1 MTQPSG
7 FRLSPQQAR
16 LWSLLAAAPG
26 APSRAWA
33 VLALEGPLDVQRL
46 ERAVRELCSEHEV
59 LRTTYRHLAGTTAA
73 VQLPGD
79 VPATVLEVLDWSAL
93 STTKATARLE
103 ELFAEASREVLTP
116 GGLGAPGTERA
127 TALQEAPA
135 SAPQETLSA
144 KGTAASLE
152 TLTPARL
159 VVLGQGRHALILE
172 LPALSADRQTFAV
185 IAREL
190 GRALNASGSA
200 SSNTD
205 TEPPPQYAD
214 VAEVFHQILESD
226 DGADGRRFWKGRDLA
241 GATGATLP
249 TRRTGLGAH
258 SLRSRHESRVLAP
271 ETAKALE
278 TLAGQLGVSVADVV
292 LAGWSR
298 LLARMGGN
306 NDACISVRVEGRGY
320 DGLDAALGLFER
332 WLPVRTSPE
341 LRGAN
346 FEALVRD
353 ISRAVR
359 ETAAWQDD
367 FDALSAFPA
376 VNSTPPSRSFAFE
389 DLAWPEPVRA
399 GGLTLS
405 FTHLDARG
413 ERAELTLSLVRGRG
427 PLTLELH
434 HDEAAYAP
442 EEATRLLERLE
453 TLLASAVAAPERA
466 LEALP
471 WVGPR
476 ELERLADFN
485 RTARDHDTQDTLPA
499 RFDAVAR
506 AQPDA
511 VAVAFEADQLTFAAL
526 SERTNRLAWHLRSKG
541 VGPETRVAVCLER
554 SVEQLVVLLG
564 ILKAGGTFV
573 PLDPT
578 YPRERLSYV
587 IQQSGAPLV
596 VTRSHLRASLPDG
609 MHGFLCLDQETEALA
624 AAPNHAP
631 DVMLSPENAAYVIF
645 TSGSTGR
652 PKGVMIPHRSAL
664 NLAATLREVVY
675 QGRGP
680 GLRVSVNAPLV
691 FDASVKQWLQLL
703 NGHSLHIVPEEVRPD
718 ATRMRAWVQQ
728 HSVDVVDCTPSLLGP
743 LLAQGL
749 GCDADFS
756 PALVL
761 VGGEA
766 IDARTWAELTA
777 LTRTRFVN
785 MYGPTECTVNA
796 TACPIADSAQ
806 PSIGGPL
813 CNVRVHVLDAG
824 LRELPLGVPGEL
836 FIGGAGV
843 ARGYEGR
850 PDLTA
855 ERFVPDP
862 FSPVPG
868 ARLYRTGDVGRY
880 REDGRI
886 DFHGRAD
893 FQVKV
898 RGYRIEPGEI
908 EALLRTHTEVGE
920 AVVVVRGE
928 KEDARLVAYFVPR
941 RGMPAG
947 SEQATAQLAQELR
960 GFLRERVPEFM
971 IPSTFAP
978 LARLPL
984 TRNGKVDRGALPE
997 PTPARTDALPFEAP
1011 VTELEQ
1017 RIAAIWQEAL
1027 KVERVGL
1034 HSSFFDLGGHS
1045 LLMVQV
1051 HEKLSMLMGRRLSM
1065 VELFQHPTVA
1075 SLAKHL
1081 GQSQANP
1088 AQESRQQ
1095 QARDERAKK
1104 QLQAMQ
1110 QQALLMKARGKR

>member
-1 MTQPSG
+1 MTQTTG

-16 LWSLLAAAPG
+16 LWSLLAAVPG
-26 APSRAWA
+26 APSRARA
-33 VLALEGPLDVQRL
+33 VLSLEGPLDVQRL
-46 ERAVRELCSEHEV
+46 ERAVRELCAAHEV

-79 VPATVLEVLDWSAL
+79 VPATVLEVLDWSTL
-93 STTKATARLE
+93 SETETTARFGALH
-103 ELFAEASREVLTP
+103 AEASLEV
-116 GGLGAPGTERA
+116 
-127 TALQEAPA
+127 
-135 SAPQETLSA
+135 
-144 KGTAASLE
+144 
-152 TLTPARL
+152 LTPARL
-159 VVLGQGRHALILE
+159 VVLGQGRHALILD

-190 GRALNASGSA
+190 GRALDASA
-200 SSNTD
+200 SASATSD
-205 TEPPPQYAD
+205 DEPPPQYAD

-226 DGADGRRFWKGRDLA
+226 DGADGRRFWKGRDLT

-249 TRRTGLGAH
+249 TRRTGPGSH
-258 SLRSRHESRVLAP
+258 GLRTHREARALAP

-278 TLAGQLGVSVADVV
+278 DLANRLGVPVADVV

-306 NDACISVRVEGRGY
+306 ADACISVRVEGRGY

-341 LRGAN
+341 LRGAS

-353 ISRAVR
+353 MARAVR

-376 VNSTPPSRSFAFE
+376 IGGIPPSRSFAFE

-405 FTHLDARG
+405 FTQLDARG
-413 ERAELTLSLVRGRG
+413 ERAELTLVLVRGRG

-442 EEATRLLERLE
+442 VEAARLLERVE
-453 TLLASAVAAPERA
+453 TLLASAVASPERA

-499 RFDAVAR
+499 RFEAVAR
-506 AQPDA
+506 SRPDA
-511 VAVAFEADQLTFAAL
+511 VAVAFEDEQLTFAAL
-526 SERTNRLAWHLRSKG
+526 SERANRLAWHLRSKG
-541 VGPETRVAVCLER
+541 VGAETRVAVCLER

-578 YPRERLSYV
+578 YPRERLAYV

-596 VTRSHLRASLPDG
+596 VTRSHLRASLPEG
-609 MHGFLCLDQETEALA
+609 THAFVCLDQEADTLA
-624 AAPNHAP
+624 TASTHAP
-631 DVMLSPENAAYVIF
+631 DVTLAPENAAYVIF

-664 NLAATLREVVY
+664 NLAATLRDVVY

-718 ATRMRAWVQQ
+718 AVRMRAWVQR
-728 HSVDVVDCTPSLLGP
+728 HAVDVVDCTPSLLGP
-743 LLAQGL
+743 MLTQGL
-749 GCDADFS
+749 GRDADFS

-766 IDARTWAELTA
+766 IDARTWAELTP

-813 CNVRVHVLDAG
+813 GNVRVHVLDTG
-824 LRELPLGVPGEL
+824 LRALPLGVPGEL

-880 REDGRI
+880 RDDGRI

-898 RGYRIEPGEI
+898 RGYRIEPGEL
-908 EALLRTHTEVGE
+908 EALMRTHPEVGE

-947 SEQATAQLAQELR
+947 SESASAQLALELR
-960 GFLRERVPEFM
+960 GFLREFVPEFM
-971 IPSTFAP
+971 LPSLFVP

-984 TRNGKVDRGALPE
+984 NRNGKVDRGALPE
-997 PTPARTDALPFEAP
+997 PTPVQQEAVPYEAP

-1017 RIAAIWQEAL
+1017 RIAAIWQETL

-1051 HEKLSMLMGRRLSM
+1051 HEKLSVLMGRRLSM

-1075 SLAKHL
+1075 SLAKYL
-1081 GQSQANP
+1081 GQAQANP

>member
-1 MTQPSG
+1 MTQPTG

-16 LWSLLAAAPG
+16 LWSLLAAVPG
-26 APSRAWA
+26 APSRARA
-33 VLALEGPLDVQRL
+33 VLSLDGPLDVARL
-46 ERAVRELCSEHEV
+46 ERAVRELISAHEV
-59 LRTTYRHLAGTTAA
+59 LRTTYRHLAGTAAA
-73 VQLPGD
+73 VQVPGE

-93 STTKATARLE
+93 SETEKSARLAALGSE
-103 ELFAEASREVLTP
+103 SGSAALDALTP
-116 GGLGAPGTERA
+116 W
-127 TALQEAPA
+127 
-135 SAPQETLSA
+135 
-144 KGTAASLE
+144 
-152 TLTPARL
+152 RL
-159 VVLGQGRHALILE
+159 AVLGPDRHALLVE
-172 LPALSADRQTFAV
+172 VPALSADRQTFAV
-185 IAREL
+185 LAREL
-190 GRALNASGSA
+190 GRALTT
-200 SSNTD
+200 SSPQD
-205 TEPPPQYAD
+205 EEPPPQYAD

-226 DGADGRRFWKGRDLA
+226 DGADGRRFWKGRDLT

-249 TRRTGLGAH
+249 TRRKDPGALGLRTRCAA
-258 SLRSRHESRVLAP
+258 LALAP
-271 ETAKALE
+271 ETVSALE
-278 TLAGQLGVSVADVV
+278 ALAGRLGVPVADVV

-298 LLARMGGN
+298 LLARMGSSG
-306 NDACISVRVEGRGY
+306 DACVSVRVEGRGY
-320 DGLDAALGLFER
+320 EGLDVALGLFER
-332 WLPVRTSPE
+332 WLPVRTS
-341 LRGAN
+341 AASS
-346 FEALVRD
+346 FDALARD
-353 ISRAVR
+353 VARSVR

-367 FDALSAFPA
+367 FDASSAFPA
-376 VNSTPPSRSFAFE
+376 VGGTPPSRAFAFE
-389 DLAWPEPVRA
+389 DLTWPEPVRA
-399 GGLTLS
+399 GGLTL
-405 FTHLDARG
+405 TLAHVEARG
-413 ERAELTLSLVRGRG
+413 ERAELTLALVRGRG
-427 PLTLELH
+427 SLSLELH

-442 EEATRLLERLE
+442 EEAARLLERLE
-453 TLLASAVAAPERA
+453 TLLASALTAPERS
-466 LEALP
+466 LDALP
-471 WVGPR
+471 WVGPH
-476 ELERLADFN
+476 ELRQLADFN
-485 RTARDHDTQDTLPA
+485 RTARDHDTQDTLPS

-506 AQPDA
+506 TRPDA
-511 VAVAFEADQLTFAAL
+511 VAVAFEDEQLTFAAL
-526 SERTNRLAWHLRSKG
+526 SERANRLASHLRSKG
-541 VGPETRVAVCLER
+541 VGTETRVAVCLER

-564 ILKAGGTFV
+564 VLKAGGTFV

-578 YPRERLSYV
+578 YPRERLAYV
-587 IQQSGAPLV
+587 IQQAGAPLV
-596 VTRSHLRASLPDG
+596 VTRSNLRASLPDG
-609 MHGFLCLDQETEALA
+609 AHTFVCLDQETEALA
-624 AAPNHAP
+624 TASPHAP
-631 DVMLSPENAAYVIF
+631 DVTLSPENAAYVIF

-664 NLAATLREVVY
+664 NLAATLRDVVY

-718 ATRMRAWVQQ
+718 AVRMRAWVQRYA
-728 HSVDVVDCTPSLLGP
+728 VDVVDCTPSLLGP

-749 GCDADFS
+749 GRDADFS

-766 IDARTWAELTA
+766 IDARTWTDLTP
-777 LTRTRFVN
+777 LSRTRFVN

-813 CNVRVHVLDAG
+813 GNVRVHVLDAG

-855 ERFVPDP
+855 ERFVPDA
-862 FSPVPG
+862 FSPTPG

-880 REDGRI
+880 RDDGRI

-908 EALLRTHTEVGE
+908 EAQMRSHPEVGE
-920 AVVVVRGE
+920 AVVVVRGT
-928 KEDARLVAYFVPR
+928 KEDARLVAYFVPH
-941 RGMPAG
+941 RGMPADTDP
-947 SEQATAQLAQELR
+947 ATAQLALELR
-960 GFLRERVPEFM
+960 GFLRELVPEFM
-971 IPSTFAP
+971 LPSHFVP

-984 TRNGKVDRGALPE
+984 NRNGKVDRGALPE
-997 PTPARTDALPFEAP
+997 PVAARPETVPYEAP

-1027 KVERVGL
+1027 KVDRVGL

-1051 HEKLSMLMGRRLSM
+1051 HEKLSVLMGRRLSM

-1075 SLAKHL
+1075 SLAKYL
-1081 GQSQANP
+1081 GQAPASA
-1088 AQESRQQ
+1088 AQESLQQ

>member
-1 MTQPSG
+1 MTQPTG

-16 LWSLLAAAPG
+16 LWTLLTAAPG
-26 APSRAWA
+26 ASSRARA
-33 VLALEGPLDVQRL
+33 VFALEGTLDVARL
-46 ERAVRELCSEHEV
+46 ERAVRGLVSEHEV
-59 LRTTYRHLAGTTAA
+59 LRTTYRHLAGTSAA
-73 VQLPGD
+73 VQVPGE

-93 STTKATARLE
+93 PEAEQAARLE
-103 ELFAEASREVLTP
+103 
-116 GGLGAPGTERA
+116 APGAE
-127 TALQEAPA
+127 
-135 SAPQETLSA
+135 SAA
-144 KGTAASLE
+144 AASLDV
-152 TLTPARL
+152 LKPWRL
-159 VVLGQGRHALILE
+159 AVLGQDRHALIVE
-172 LPALSADRQTFAV
+172 VPALSADRQTFAV
-185 IAREL
+185 LAREL
-190 GRALNASGSA
+190 GRALTAPA
-200 SSNTD
+200 AAD
-205 TEPPPQYAD
+205 EEPPPQYAD

-226 DGADGRRFWKGRDLA
+226 DSADGRRFWKDRDL
-241 GATGATLP
+241 TGAIGASLP
-249 TRRTGLGAH
+249 TRRTGTDALG
-258 SLRSRHESRVLAP
+258 LRIGRQSRALSP
-271 ETAKALE
+271 DTATALE
-278 TLAGQLGVSVADVV
+278 ALALRLGVPLADVV

-298 LLARMGGN
+298 LLARMAGGD
-306 NDACISVRVEGRGY
+306 DACVSVRVEGRGY
-320 DGLDAALGLFER
+320 EGLDAALGLFER
-332 WLPVRTSPE
+332 WLPVRASH
-341 LRGAN
+341 GAS

-353 ISRAVR
+353 VARSVR

-367 FDALSAFPA
+367 FDASSALPGTSGA
-376 VNSTPPSRSFAFE
+376 PPLRSFAFE
-389 DLAWPEPVRA
+389 DVAWPEPVRA

-405 FTHLDARG
+405 LTHLEAHA
-413 ERAELTLSLVRGRG
+413 ERAELTLALVRGQG
-427 PLTLELH
+427 PLSLELH
-434 HDEAAYAP
+434 HDEAAYTS

-453 TLLASAVAAPERA
+453 TLLASAVATPERA
-466 LEALP
+466 LESLS
-471 WVGPR
+471 WVGPG
-476 ELERLADFN
+476 ELLRLTDFN

-506 AQPDA
+506 TRPDA
-511 VAVAFEADQLTFAAL
+511 VAVAFEDEQLTFATL
-526 SERTNRLAWHLRSKG
+526 DERANRIASHLRSRG
-541 VGPETRVAVCLER
+541 VGTETRVAVCLER

-564 ILKAGGTFV
+564 VLKAGGTFV

-578 YPRERLSYV
+578 YPRERLAYV

-609 MHGFLCLDQETEALA
+609 AHAFVCLDQETEALA
-624 AAPNHAP
+624 AASPQAP
-631 DVMLSPENAAYVIF
+631 DVTLSPENAAYVIF

-664 NLAATLREVVY
+664 NLAATLRDVVY

-718 ATRMRAWVQQ
+718 AVRMRAWVQR
-728 HSVDVVDCTPSLLGP
+728 HAVDVVDCTPSLLGP

-749 GCDADFS
+749 GRDADFS

-766 IDARTWAELTA
+766 IDARTWADLA
-777 LTRTRFVN
+777 PLTRTRFVN

-813 CNVRVHVLDAG
+813 GNVRVHVLDAG

-843 ARGYEGR
+843 GRGYEGR

-862 FSPVPG
+862 FSPAPG

-886 DFHGRAD
+886 DFQGRAD

-908 EALLRTHTEVGE
+908 EAQLRSHPQVGE
-920 AVVVVRGE
+920 AVVVVRGT

-941 RGMPAG
+941 GGVPADG
-947 SEQATAQLAQELR
+947 ELAMANLALELR
-960 GFLRERVPEFM
+960 AFLRERVPEFM
-971 IPSTFAP
+971 LPTFFMALP
-978 LARLPL
+978 RLPL
-984 TRNGKVDRGALPE
+984 NRNGKVDRGALPE
-997 PTPARTDALPFEAP
+997 PVAARPDAASYEAP

-1027 KVERVGL
+1027 KVDRVGL

-1051 HEKLSMLMGRRLSM
+1051 HEKLSVLMGRRLSM

-1075 SLAKHL
+1075 SLAKYL
-1081 GQSQANP
+1081 GQAPENA

>member
-1 MTQPSG
+1 MTQPTG

-16 LWSLLAAAPG
+16 LWTLLAAVPG
-26 APSRAWA
+26 APSCARA
-33 VLALEGPLDVQRL
+33 VFALEGALDVARL
-46 ERAVRELCSEHEV
+46 EHAVRGLSSAHEV
-59 LRTTYRHLAGTTAA
+59 LRTTYRHLAGTSAA
-73 VQLPGD
+73 VQVPGE
-79 VPATVLEVLDWSAL
+79 VPSTVLEVLDWGAL
-93 STTKATARLE
+93 PEAEQAARLE
-103 ELFAEASREVLTP
+103 S
-116 GGLGAPGTERA
+116 LGAG
-127 TALQEAPA
+127 
-135 SAPQETLSA
+135 S
-144 KGTAASLE
+144 ASLE
-152 TLTPARL
+152 VLKPWRL
-159 VVLGQGRHALILE
+159 AVLGQDRHALIVE
-172 LPALSADRQTFAV
+172 VPALSADRQTFV
-185 IAREL
+185 VLAREL
-190 GRALNASGSA
+190 GRALTAASA
-200 SSNTD
+200 PD
-205 TEPPPQYAD
+205 EEPPPQYAD

-226 DGADGRRFWKGRDLA
+226 DSADGRRFWKGRDLG
-241 GATGATLP
+241 GATGASLP
-249 TRRTGLGAH
+249 TRRTGTDAPG
-258 SLRSRHESRVLAP
+258 LRVGRQSRALP
-271 ETAKALE
+271 PDTATALE
-278 TLAGQLGVSVADVV
+278 ALAGRLEVPVADVV

-298 LLARMGGN
+298 LLARMGGSG
-306 NDACISVRVEGRGY
+306 DACVSVRVEGRGY
-320 DGLDAALGLFER
+320 EGLDAALGLFER
-332 WLPVRTSPE
+332 WLPVSASH
-341 LRGAN
+341 GAN

-353 ISRAVR
+353 VARSVR
-359 ETAAWQDD
+359 EAAAWQDD
-367 FDALSAFPA
+367 FDASSALPA
-376 VNSTPPSRSFAFE
+376 AGGSAPSRSFAFE
-389 DLAWPEPVRA
+389 DITWPESVRA

-405 FTHLDARG
+405 LTHVEARG
-413 ERAELTLSLVRGRG
+413 ERAELTLALVRGHG
-427 PLTLELH
+427 PLSLELH
-434 HDEAAYAP
+434 HDEAAYTP

-453 TLLASAVAAPERA
+453 TLLTSALAAPERA
-466 LEALP
+466 LDALS
-471 WVGPR
+471 WVGTT
-476 ELERLADFN
+476 ELRQLADFN
-485 RTARDHDTQDTLPA
+485 RTSRDYDSQDTLPA

-506 AQPDA
+506 ARPDA
-511 VAVAFEADQLTFAAL
+511 VAVAFEDEQLTFAAL
-526 SERTNRLAWHLRSKG
+526 SERANRLASHLRARG
-541 VGPETRVAVCLER
+541 IGTETRVAVCLER
-554 SVEQLVVLLG
+554 SVEQFVVLLG

-578 YPRERLSYV
+578 YPRERLAYV

-596 VTRSHLRASLPDG
+596 ITRSNLRASLPDG
-609 MHGFLCLDQETEALA
+609 AHTLLCLDQETDALA
-624 AAPNHAP
+624 AAPSHAP
-631 DVMLSPENAAYVIF
+631 DVTLSPENAAYVIF

-664 NLAATLREVVY
+664 NLAATLRDVVY

-718 ATRMRAWVQQ
+718 AVRMRAWVLR
-728 HSVDVVDCTPSLLGP
+728 HAVEVVDCTPSLLGP

-749 GCDADFS
+749 GRDADFS

-766 IDARTWAELTA
+766 IDARTWADLTP

-813 CNVRVHVLDAG
+813 GNVRVHVLDAG
-824 LRELPLGVPGEL
+824 LREHPLGVPGEL

-843 ARGYEGR
+843 GRGYEGR

-862 FSPVPG
+862 FSPTPG

-908 EALLRTHTEVGE
+908 EAQMRTHPEVGE
-920 AVVVVRGE
+920 AVVVVRGT

-947 SEQATAQLAQELR
+947 GELAASQLALELR
-960 GFLRERVPEFM
+960 GFLRELVPEFM
-971 IPSTFAP
+971 LPTHFVP
-978 LARLPL
+978 MARLPL
-984 TRNGKVDRGALPE
+984 NRNGKVDRGALPE
-997 PTPARTDALPFEAP
+997 PVAARPDALPYEAP

-1027 KVERVGL
+1027 KVDRVGL

-1075 SLAKHL
+1075 SLAKYL
-1081 GQSQANP
+1081 GQAPASA
-1088 AQESRQQ
+1088 AQESLQQ

>member
-1 MTQPSG
+1 MTQPTG

-16 LWSLLAAAPG
+16 LWTLLTAVPG
-26 APSRAWA
+26 APSCARAVFA
-33 VLALEGPLDVQRL
+33 IEGTLDVARL
-46 ERAVRELCSEHEV
+46 EHAVRGLSSAHEV
-59 LRTTYRHLAGTTAA
+59 LRTTYRHLAGTSAA
-73 VQLPGD
+73 VQVPGE
-79 VPATVLEVLDWSAL
+79 VPSTVLEVLDWSAL
-93 STTKATARLE
+93 PEAEQAARLG
-103 ELFAEASREVLTP
+103 S
-116 GGLGAPGTERA
+116 LGAG
-127 TALQEAPA
+127 
-135 SAPQETLSA
+135 S
-144 KGTAASLE
+144 ASLE
-152 TLTPARL
+152 VLKPWRL
-159 VVLGQGRHALILE
+159 AVLGQDRHALIVE
-172 LPALSADRQTFAV
+172 VPALSADRQTFV
-185 IAREL
+185 VLAREL
-190 GRALNASGSA
+190 GRALTAASA
-200 SSNTD
+200 PD
-205 TEPPPQYAD
+205 EEPPPQYAD

-226 DGADGRRFWKGRDLA
+226 DSADGRRFWKGRDLG
-241 GATGATLP
+241 GATGASLP
-249 TRRTGLGAH
+249 TRRTGTDAH
-258 SLRSRHESRVLAP
+258 GLRVGRQSRALP
-271 ETAKALE
+271 PDTATALE
-278 TLAGQLGVSVADVV
+278 ALAGRLGVPLADVV

-298 LLARMGGN
+298 LLARMGGSG
-306 NDACISVRVEGRGY
+306 DACVSVRVDGRGY
-320 DGLDAALGLFER
+320 EGLDAALGLFER
-332 WLPVRTSPE
+332 WLPVSASS
-341 LRGAN
+341 GAN

-353 ISRAVR
+353 VARSVR
-359 ETAAWQDD
+359 EAAAWQDD
-367 FDALSAFPA
+367 FDASSAFPA
-376 VNSTPPSRSFAFE
+376 AGGPAPSRSFAFE
-389 DLAWPEPVRA
+389 DITWPESTRA

-405 FTHLDARG
+405 LTHVEARG
-413 ERAELTLSLVRGRG
+413 ERAELTLALVRVHG
-427 PLTLELH
+427 PLSLELH
-434 HDEAAYAP
+434 HDEAAYTS

-466 LEALP
+466 LDALS
-471 WVGPR
+471 WVGPT
-476 ELERLADFN
+476 ELRQLADFN
-485 RTARDHDTQDTLPA
+485 RTSRDHDSQDTLPA
-499 RFDAVAR
+499 RFEAVAR
-506 AQPDA
+506 ARPDA
-511 VAVAFEADQLTFAAL
+511 VAVAFEDEQLTFAAL
-526 SERTNRLAWHLRSKG
+526 SERANRLASHLRARG
-541 VGPETRVAVCLER
+541 IGTETRVAVCLER
-554 SVEQLVVLLG
+554 SVEQFVVLLG

-578 YPRERLSYV
+578 YPRERLAYV
-587 IQQSGAPLV
+587 IQQAGAPLV
-596 VTRSHLRASLPDG
+596 ITRSNLRASLPDG
-609 MHGFLCLDQETEALA
+609 AHTLLCLDQEADALA
-624 AAPNHAP
+624 AASSHAP
-631 DVMLSPENAAYVIF
+631 DVTLSPENAAYVIF

-664 NLAATLREVVY
+664 NLAATLRDVVY

-718 ATRMRAWVQQ
+718 AVRMRAWVLR
-728 HSVDVVDCTPSLLGP
+728 HALDVVDCTPSLLGP

-749 GCDADFS
+749 GRDADFA

-766 IDARTWAELTA
+766 IDARTWADLTP

-813 CNVRVHVLDAG
+813 GNVRVHVLDAG

-843 ARGYEGR
+843 GRGYEGR

-862 FSPVPG
+862 FSPTPG

-908 EALLRTHTEVGE
+908 EAQVRTHPEVGE
-920 AVVVVRGE
+920 AVVVVRGT
-928 KEDARLVAYFVPR
+928 KEEARLVAYFVPR
-941 RGMPAG
+941 RGMPVGGEPAA
-947 SEQATAQLAQELR
+947 SQLALELR
-960 GFLRERVPEFM
+960 GFLRELVPEFM
-971 IPSTFAP
+971 LPTHFVP
-978 LARLPL
+978 MARLPL
-984 TRNGKVDRGALPE
+984 NRNGKVDRAALPE
-997 PTPARTDALPFEAP
+997 PVAARPDALPYEAP

-1027 KVERVGL
+1027 KVDRVGL

-1075 SLAKHL
+1075 SLAKYL
-1081 GQSQANP
+1081 GQAPASA
-1088 AQESRQQ
+1088 AQESLQQ